1 MNNSVIGLDIAK
13 HIFHLFTLGVDGKM
27 LKKKLKRNELLT
39 YFANYPASIIGM
51 EACGSAHHWVRE
63 LTKLGHEV
71 ILLNARYVKNFVVGN
86 KNDFNDAAAIYD
98 AVTRPNKRVVAIKT
112 VAQQD
117 IQLVHS
123 IRKELVDKRT
133 ALVNQTRGL
142 LSERGIIINKGIAQV
157 RQQLPLILED
167 AENGLTDLSRELFAE
182 QYEKIKAIDKEIK
195 DQDLRIN
202 RLCNAN
208 ELSKRFLDVPGVG
221 PLTATIVA
229 ADMGDTGKGY
239 ESSRDYAASLGVVP
253 RQHSSGDK
261 QVYLGISKRG
271 NRYIRTLLIH
281 GARSVLKNCAK
292 KTDKLSLWL
301 QALVARR
308 GFNKAA
314 VALANKNARILWAM
328 ANKNKDYEALAA

>member
-13 HIFHLFTLGVDGKM
+13 HIFHLFTQGSAGKM
-27 LKKKLKRNELLT
+27 IKKKLKRSELLA
-39 YFANYPASIIGM
+39 YFVNYPVSIIGI
-51 EACGSAHHWVRE
+51 EACGSAHHWARE
-63 LTKLGHEV
+63 LTKLGHKV
-71 ILLNARYVKNFVVGN
+71 ILLNARYVKSFVVGN

-117 IQLVHS
+117 IQLVHN

-142 LSERGIIINKGIAQV
+142 LSERGIIINKGITQV

-167 AENGLTDLSRELFAE
+167 AENGLTTLSRELFAE
-182 QYEKIKAIDKEIK
+182 QYEKLKALDDEIK
-195 DQDLRIN
+195 TQDQRIN

-208 ELSKRFLDVPGVG
+208 ELSKRFLAVPGVG
-221 PLTATIVA
+221 PVTATIVA
-229 ADMGDTGKGY
+229 ADIGDSGKGY

-328 ANKNKDYEALAA
+328 ANKNKAYEALVA